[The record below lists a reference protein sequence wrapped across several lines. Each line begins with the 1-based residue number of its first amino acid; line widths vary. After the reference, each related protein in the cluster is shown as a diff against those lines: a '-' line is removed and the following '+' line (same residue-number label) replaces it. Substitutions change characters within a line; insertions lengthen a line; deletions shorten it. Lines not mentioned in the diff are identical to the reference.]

1 MDIRPIGTVR
11 SELKKPTLL
20 AEDDDL
26 TLHQRLDEARTLHQ
40 RINSLTSELVLNPE
54 CEPLLDGIEGFSHVV
69 VLYWPHL
76 IKTPSTLTKIHPMGR
91 KEFPLTGVL
100 ATCSPS
106 RPNPVLVSAVRLLE
120 RRGAVLRV
128 QGLEAVDGSPVIDVK
143 PYNPGYLRVEDPV
156 VPDWMARIQGEMDRE
171 D

>member
-1 MDIRPIGTVR
+1 MDIQPIGTVR

-20 AEDDDL
+20 AGDDGL
-26 TLHQRLDEARTLHQ
+26 TLDQRMDEARTVHR
-40 RINSLTSELVLNPE
+40 RIKALECDIVLDPQY
-54 CEPLLDGIEGFSHVV
+54 EPLLDGIDGFSHIV

-76 IKTPSTLTKIHPMGR
+76 IKSRSSLQKVHPMGR

-100 ATCSPS
+100 STCSPA

-120 RRGAVLRV
+120 RRGATLRV
-128 QGLEAVDGSPVIDVK
+128 RGLEAVDGSPVIDIK

-156 VPDWMARIQGEMDRE
+156 VPDWMEGITRELDRE

>member
-11 SELKKPTLL
+11 SELTRPTLL
-20 AEDDDL
+20 ADDDGL
-26 TLHQRLDEARTLHQ
+26 TLDQRMGEARTLHR
-40 RINSLTSELVLNPE
+40 RIKSLASDIVLDPE
-54 CEPLLDGIEGFSHVV
+54 YEPLLDGIEGFSHIV

-76 IKTPSTLTKIHPMGR
+76 ITSRSSLQKVHPMGR

-100 ATCSPS
+100 STCSPA
-106 RPNPVLVSAVRLLE
+106 RPNPILVSAVRLLE
-120 RRGAVLRV
+120 RRGATLGV

-143 PYNPGYLRVEDPV
+143 PYNPGYLRVENPT
-156 VPDWMARIQGEMDRE
+156 VPDWMAGITRELDRE